1 MLHVGDAYYLRVE
14 LTTDDH
20 PVSQIA
26 AQRADDDAQRR
37 ASLERLRRLVR
48 DHGDEVDLIGYH
60 DLTELP
66 ARFPLPEARG

>member
-20 PVSQIA
+20 PVTQIA
-26 AQRADDDAQRR
+26 VQRADDNAQRR

-48 DHGDEVDLIGYH
+48 DHGDEVAVIGYH

-66 ARFPLPEARG
+66 DRYPIPLAVT